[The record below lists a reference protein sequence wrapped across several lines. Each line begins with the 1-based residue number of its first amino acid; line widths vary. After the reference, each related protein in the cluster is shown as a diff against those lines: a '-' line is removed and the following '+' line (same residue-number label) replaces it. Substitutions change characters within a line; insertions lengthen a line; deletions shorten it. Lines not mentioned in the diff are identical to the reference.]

1 MYQIINN
8 ILDFAYSLVWGAPL
22 LFLIIGIGLYL
33 TFALRGLQFRY
44 LPYALKIAFG
54 KDKDSESQGDIS
66 HFQSLMTALAATI
79 GIGNIAGVAT
89 AIASGG
95 LGALFW
101 MWVTALIGM
110 STKYA
115 EAILAVKYRVQ
126 DKRQEMA
133 GGPMYFIEQGLGWKW
148 LAFLFAFFGIFASF
162 GGGNM
167 IQANSVAD
175 VMHSVFAIDPV
186 WTAIILSIF
195 CGLTILGGI
204 RSIGKVAGFLV
215 PFMAIFYILGAS
227 YILFQCYDR
236 IPSALVS
243 IVRSA
248 FSGQAAFGG
257 FMGASVATAIQVGV
271 SRGLM
276 TSEAGLGTAS
286 IAAAAA
292 RTDTPGRQALV
303 SMTGN
308 FLATIV
314 MCTVTALVLA
324 VTDVFGATDATG
336 QIINGASMTV
346 KAFQSQVSFGG
357 YIVSIGLV
365 LFAFTTLIGWSYY
378 GEKCIEYI
386 AGEKVIPYYRIC
398 FTLCVFIGAL
408 LELHIVW
415 KISDI
420 FNGLMAFPNLIGLLF
435 LSKVVVRETKDFLK
449 IVHVEKAKERAVA

>member
-1 MYQIINN
+1 MYQTINN
-8 ILDFAYSLVWGAPL
+8 ILDSAYYLVWGIPL
-22 LFLIIGIGLYL
+22 LSLIIGIGLYL

-54 KDKDSESQGDIS
+54 RDKDSKSQGDIS

-101 MWVTALIGM
+101 MWVTAIIGM

-126 DKRQEMA
+126 DKRQEMS
-133 GGPMYFIEQGLGWKW
+133 GGPMYFIEKGLGWKW

-175 VMHSVFAIDPV
+175 VMLSVFSVDPI
-186 WTAIILSIF
+186 WTAVILSIF

-204 RSIGKVAGFLV
+204 KSIGKVAGYLV

-227 YILFQCYDR
+227 YILIQCYDR
-236 IPSALVS
+236 IPEALLS
-243 IVRSA
+243 IITSA

-324 VTDVFGATDATG
+324 VTDVFGTTDITG
-336 QIINGASMTV
+336 KIINGASMTV
-346 KAFQSQVSFGG
+346 KAFQSQVSWGG
-357 YIVSIGLV
+357 YVVSIGLV

-398 FTLCVFIGAL
+398 FTLCVFAGAL

-415 KISDI
+415 KVSDI
-420 FNGLMAFPNLIGLLF
+420 FNGLMAFPNLIALLF
-435 LSKVVVRETKDFLK
+435 LSKVVVQETKDFLK
-449 IVHVEKAKERAVA
+449 IVKVEKTQERAAA